1 MSSARRSMCRLT
13 CTLLTLSFCFASI
26 AAFAQEPQREE
37 PQPPKIIRKSGGVF
51 QGSATR
57 RVEPAYPP
65 LAKAARVS
73 GSVVVEVTVDEEG
86 NIISARALS
95 GHPLL
100 KDAAVGKAR
109 GWRFKPT
116 LLQGE
121 PVKVIGTITFNFNM
135 GDPKEIENLKEQITT
150 DPNSAELRY
159 KLGLAYYFDGQ
170 NDRAI
175 GAYNQALQLRPDYAD
190 AYSQLGATY
199 SSIGQSDKA
208 IEALKQSLALKAGD
222 AGVYLELSDAYFNT
236 NRQDEALE
244 AARQVLKLNPDFEK
258 ADRSY
263 ALIGLIL
270 AKQSRYDEAVEIL
283 KQGAALGPNQAH
295 FHLYL
300 GMTYS
305 AAGDRDSAMK
315 EYQFLKDK
323 NPEMASR
330 LMDSLNKQK

>member
-1 MSSARRSMCRLT
+1 MPPAGRSKCRLT
-13 CTLLTLSFCFASI
+13 CTFLTLSLCFASI
-26 AAFAQEPQREE
+26 AFAQEPQREG
-37 PQPPKIIRKSGGVF
+37 PQPPRIVRKSGGVF

-57 RVEPAYPP
+57 RVEPTYPP

-73 GSVVVEVTVDEEG
+73 GSVVVEVTADEEG

-100 KDAAVGKAR
+100 KDAAVAAAR
-109 GWRFKPT
+109 GWKFKPT

-170 NDRAI
+170 IDKAI
-175 GAYNQALQLRPDYAD
+175 EAYNQALQLRPDYAD
-190 AYSQLGATY
+190 AYSRLGVTY
-199 SSIGQSDKA
+199 NSIGQSEKA
-208 IEALKQSLALKAGD
+208 IEALKQSLALKAGEAD
-222 AGVYLELSDAYFNT
+222 VYLELSDAYVNT
-236 NRQDEALE
+236 NRQDEALD
-244 AARQVLKLNPDFEK
+244 AARQALTLNPDIEK

-263 ALIGLIL
+263 ARIASILIQ
-270 AKQSRYDEAVEIL
+270 QSRYGEAVEIL

-300 GMTYS
+300 GIAYI
-305 AAGDRDSAMK
+305 AAGDTDSAMK
-315 EYQFLKDK
+315 EYQFLKDN
-323 NPEMASR
+323 NPEMARR
-330 LMDSLNKQK
+330 LMDVLNKQK

>member
-1 MSSARRSMCRLT
+1 MPSAGRSMCRLT
-13 CTLLTLSFCFASI
+13 CTLLTLSLCFASI
-26 AAFAQEPQREE
+26 AFAQEPQREE

-57 RVEPAYPP
+57 RVEPTYPP

-86 NIISARALS
+86 NVISARALS

-100 KDAAVGKAR
+100 KDAAVGAAR

-175 GAYNQALQLRPDYAD
+175 EAYNQALQLRPDYCD
-190 AYSQLGATY
+190 AYSRLGATY
-199 SSIGQSDKA
+199 NSIGQSDKA

-222 AGVYLELSDAYFNT
+222 ADVYLELSDAYFNT

-244 AARQVLKLNPDFEK
+244 AARQVLKLNPDFEQ

-270 AKQSRYDEAVEIL
+270 TKQSRYDEAVEVL
-283 KQGAALGPNQAH
+283 KQGVALGPNQAH

-305 AAGDRDSAMK
+305 AVGDRDSAMK

-330 LMDSLNKQK
+330 LMDFLNKQK

>member
-1 MSSARRSMCRLT
+1 MPST
-13 CTLLTLSFCFASI
+13 ELSLHKLIFPSLALSLCFASTV
-26 AAFAQEPQREE
+26 FAQETQREQ
-37 PQPPKIIRKSGGVF
+37 PQSPKIIRKSGGVF
-51 QGSATR
+51 QGSATN
-57 RVEPAYPP
+57 RVEPTYPP

-86 NIISARALS
+86 SVISARALS

-100 KDAAVGKAR
+100 KDAAVGAAR
-109 GWRFKPT
+109 GWKFKPT

-121 PVKVIGTITFNFNM
+121 PVKVIGTITFNFIT
-135 GDPKEIENLKEQITT
+135 GDSKEIEKLKEQITS

-175 GAYNQALQLRPDYAD
+175 EAYNQALQLRPDYAD

-199 SSIGQSDKA
+199 NSIGQPEKA

-222 AGVYLELSDAYFNT
+222 ADVYLALSDAYFGT

-244 AARQVLKLNPDFEK
+244 AARQVLKLNPDLEQ

-270 AKQSRYDEAVEIL
+270 TRQSRYDEAVEVL

-305 AAGDRDSAMK
+305 SAGDRDSAMK

-323 NPEMASR
+323 NPEMAGR
-330 LMDSLNKQK
+330 LMDFLNKQK